1 MFIDDNYVI
10 CILIVGLILFI
21 MNIETNDLDI
31 ICPVKETGPKIVSC
45 IHYPPLNMGFI
56 VATHDRECIN
66 TIQTSFK
73 ENNNDYHINQK
84 MNGNYIL
91 SKYGEE
97 KQIIKPCSPK
107 NMREYVEKYNLR
119 IMN

>member
-1 MFIDDNYVI
+1 
-10 CILIVGLILFI
+10 

-73 ENNNDYHINQK
+73 ENNNDYHIDKYRKYTYQHYSHIYHENHVY
-84 MNGNYIL
+84 GIL
-91 SKYGEE
+91 LL
-97 KQIIKPCSPK
+97 C
-107 NMREYVEKYNLR
+107 LFFDH
-119 IMN
+119 

>member
-1 MFIDDNYVI
+1 MFIDDNYII

-21 MNIETNDLDI
+21 MNIETNDLNI
-31 ICPVKETGPKIVSC
+31 ICPVKEIEPKIVSC

-56 VATHDRECIN
+56 VAVYDRGCIN

-73 ENNNDYHINQK
+73 GNDNEYHIDKK
-84 MNGNYIL
+84 MNGNYAL
-91 SKYGEE
+91 FKNGEE

-107 NMREYVEKYNLR
+107 NMKEYVDKYSLG